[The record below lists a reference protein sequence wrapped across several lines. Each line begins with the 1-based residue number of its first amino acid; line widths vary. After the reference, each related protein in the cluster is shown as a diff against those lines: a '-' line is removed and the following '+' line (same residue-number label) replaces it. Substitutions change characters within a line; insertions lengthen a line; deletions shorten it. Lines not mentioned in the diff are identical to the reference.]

1 MTKLGFTDVLCVGC
15 PSVMELLPDNLSTL
29 LLDLDPRF
37 QAFYPPEKFIW
48 YNFFNGHCFNGE
60 QPKTVLQNFL
70 ISAEKLLIILD
81 PPFGAKTE
89 LISHSLDRVRHQVEQ
104 LSFSA
109 RVSVAWVFPYF
120 MEKQVRGSS
129 IFTPNSLFFMA
140 FRTSW
145 MCAISR

>member
-1 MTKLGFTDVLCVGC
+1 
-15 PSVMELLPDNLSTL
+15 MELLPDNLSTL

-48 YNFFNGHCFNGE
+48 YNFFNGHCFHGE

-89 LISHSLDRVRHQVEQ
+89 LIAHSLDRVRDQVEQ

-109 RVSVAWVFPYF
+109 RVTVAWVFPYF
-120 MEKQVRGSS
+120 MEKQVGVALSS
-129 IFTPNSLFFMA
+129 HLIPYPSWRFGHLGCVPSLA
-140 FRTSW
+140 E
-145 MCAISR
+145 